1 MNEKP
6 TIKDV
11 VKTYKLLVKNIE
23 EEANTDTSLRA
34 YGGMVRA
41 GKGALVESIT
51 KTLVQI
57 AWDNLTGKPE
67 RLSFDKQPIKVPIK
81 EGYIEKLD
89 NEEIRDYIN
98 KNIEKYFYRFR
109 TDVHTYID
117 GKLVMGI
124 ECKAYTENAMLKR
137 IMVDFTFLKEAYPD
151 TKAVLLQLESQLG
164 GDYSEIFKEITF
176 GSYSTHTIMS
186 YFDVDLLILTLLEG
200 ERKVDKPIHQSEHF
214 KELDEKSVIN
224 ALKIFEE
231 ILQPYL

>member
-1 MNEKP
+1 MSEKP
-6 TIKDV
+6 TIKNI
-11 VKTYKLLVKNIE
+11 VKAYNLLVKNIE
-23 EEANTDTSLRA
+23 EEANADTSTRA

-41 GKGALVESIT
+41 GKGALVESIA

-57 AWDNLTGKPE
+57 AWDNLMGKPE
-67 RLSFDKQPIKVPIK
+67 RLSFDKQPIKVLIK
-81 EGYIEKLD
+81 KDYIEKLD
-89 NEEIRDYIN
+89 NEEVKNYIN
-98 KNIEKYFYRFR
+98 QNIDKYFYRFR

-117 GKLVMGI
+117 GKLAMGI

-164 GDYSEIFKEITF
+164 GDYSEIFKEIIL

-200 ERKVDKPIHQSEHF
+200 ERKVDKPIHQSAYF
-214 KELDEKSVIN
+214 KELDEKSVVN
-224 ALKIFEE
+224 AVNIFED
-231 ILQPYL
+231 ILRPYL